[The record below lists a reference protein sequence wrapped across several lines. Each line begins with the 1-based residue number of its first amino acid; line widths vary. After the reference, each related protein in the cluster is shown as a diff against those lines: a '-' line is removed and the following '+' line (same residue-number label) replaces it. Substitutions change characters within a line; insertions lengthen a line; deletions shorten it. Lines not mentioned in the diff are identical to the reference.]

1 MKIVAAAWAL
11 LAATG
16 LVQAQDYPAKP
27 IKFVIPY
34 AAGGPTDILG
44 RVVGTRLSE
53 KLGQPVVIENRPGAS
68 GMIGQAQVAKAEP
81 DGYTILVNASIHVI
95 NPSLFATMT
104 SDPIKDFVAV
114 TQLAAVPLVLVVNPK
129 VPANSVADLV
139 ALAKKEPGKL
149 SFASSGIGAA
159 PHLAGEL
166 LKSRTATNIQHV
178 PYKGSGPAINDLIG
192 GHVTMMIDSMPSSMA
207 QVQAGALKALAVSTA
222 KRVPA
227 MPDVPTMMEQ
237 GVPDFDVATWYGVWA
252 PAKTPT
258 AIVDK
263 LQREIAAILAEPAIK
278 ERYAALGAEPV
289 GSTPA
294 EFDAYCRSELARWAE
309 VVKISGAKLEQ

>member
-1 MKIVAAAWAL
+1 MRALVAALMIAF
-11 LAATG
+11 AAPA
-16 LVQAQDYPAKP
+16 VAQDYPSKP

-44 RVVGTRLSE
+44 RVVGTRLAE

-68 GMIGQAQVAKAEP
+68 GMIGQAQVAKSDP

-104 SDPIKDFVAV
+104 SDPIKDFVPV
-114 TQLAAVPLVLVVNPK
+114 TQLAAVPLVLVVNPQTR
-129 VPANSVADLV
+129 ANSVSELI

-166 LKSRTATNIQHV
+166 LKSRTGTNIQHV
-178 PYKGSGPAINDLIG
+178 PYKGSGPAINDLVG

-207 QVQAGALKALAVSTA
+207 QVQGGALKALAVSTA
-222 KRVPA
+222 KRVAA
-227 MPDVPTMMEQ
+227 MPNVPTMMEQ
-237 GVPDFDVATWYGVWA
+237 GVADFDVATWYGVWA
-252 PAKTPT
+252 PAGTPKP
-258 AIVDK
+258 IVDK
-263 LQREIAAILAEPAIK
+263 LQREIAAILKEPGIK
-278 ERYAALGAEPV
+278 ERYAGLGADPI
-289 GSTPA
+289 GSTPE

-309 VVKISGAKLEQ
+309 VVKISGAKLE